1 MNALV
6 PWLDVATSYDIAVDF
21 MDMTNDGRL
30 WARPA
35 DVRDGFEP
43 VVGRHAVVGDDDTD
57 PKVAR
62 IVAIDDGNL
71 ELEVLP
77 GSVESHH
84 DLLAQA

>member
-1 MNALV
+1 MT
-6 PWLDVATSYDIAVDF
+6 DRYDIAVDF
-21 MDMTNDGRL
+21 MDMTNDRRL
-30 WARPA
+30 WARA
-35 DVRDGFEP
+35 IDVRDGFEP
-43 VVGRHAVVGDDDTD
+43 VVGRHAIVGDDDAD

-62 IVAIDDGNL
+62 IVAIDANGNV

>member
-1 MNALV
+1 MT
-6 PWLDVATSYDIAVDF
+6 DRCDIAVDF
-21 MDMTNDGRL
+21 MDMTNERRL
-30 WARPA
+30 WARPI

-43 VVGRHAVVGDDDTD
+43 VVGRHAIVRDDDAD

-62 IVAIDDGNL
+62 IVAIDADGNL

>member
-1 MNALV
+1 MA
-6 PWLDVATSYDIAVDF
+6 DRCDIAVDF
-21 MDMTNDGRL
+21 MDMTNDRRL
-30 WARPA
+30 WVRRA
-35 DVRDGFEP
+35 DLRGGFAAE
-43 VVGRHAVVGDDDTD
+43 VGRHAVVADDDAD

-62 IVAIDDGNL
+62 IVAVDDDGNV